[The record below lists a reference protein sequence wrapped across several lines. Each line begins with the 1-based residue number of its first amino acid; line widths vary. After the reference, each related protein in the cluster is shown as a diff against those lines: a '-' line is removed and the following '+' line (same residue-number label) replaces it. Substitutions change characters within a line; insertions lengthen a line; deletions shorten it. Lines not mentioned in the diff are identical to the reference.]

1 MKKTIVA
8 AAMAAL
14 AWSGVALAGD
24 DYKDE
29 SFQTTDETQSMDE
42 SFKTDDSG
50 LGGSGMETQPETNV
64 NVDVN
69 TPAPVAA
76 TAPAPMDDKKNKE
89 SKSDMRG
96 LTFLVGGGVEGYSGS
111 LAPRLAPGPTWGVN
125 AALKPTKVLGIE
137 LGYSGAT
144 NEVRN
149 GEAIR
154 GGADVVRNG
163 GQAVAT
169 LGLGAAPVQPYVL
182 GGIGASR
189 YNIRGGAAGLRDDT
203 VGNIPMGGGIRTHV
217 GNFTADVRGSY
228 NMLFDNGLGT
238 PAGDN
243 RFDFQNG
250 NSGRWNGML
259 NVGTTF

>member
-1 MKKTIVA
+1 MKKTLIA
-8 AAMAAL
+8 AAMAVAT
-14 AWSGVALAGD
+14 WSGVALAD
-24 DYKDE
+24 DYQDE
-29 SFQTTDETQSMDE
+29 SFQQSDQSQAHDE
-42 SFKTDDSG
+42 SFSDDTG
-50 LGGSGMETQPETNV
+50 YGGSGTQTQPETNV

-69 TPAPVAA
+69 TPAPAAA
-76 TAPAPMDDKKNKE
+76 TAPVQDQKNKE

-96 LTFLVGGGVEGYSGS
+96 LTFLIGGGVEGYSGS

-125 AALKPTKVLGIE
+125 AALKPSKVLGIE

-149 GEAIR
+149 GEAVA
-154 GGADVVRNG
+154 GGADVIRNG
-163 GQAVAT
+163 AQAVAT

-203 VGNIPMGGGIRTHV
+203 VGNVPVGGGLRTHV
-217 GNFTADVRGSY
+217 GNFTADLRGAY

-243 RFDFQNG
+243 RFNFENG
-250 NSGRWNGML
+250 NSGRWMGTL
-259 NVGTTF
+259 NIGSTF